1 MQVPFG
7 KLRAGFRLR
16 LPYNHPSDE
25 DLSLGTP
32 ATSFQLLARIEG
44 LPGFPL
50 IRLAILRDLL
60 S

>member
-1 MQVPFG
+1 VSRVRSSWKNDAVKMQVPFG

-32 ATSFQLLARIEG
+32 ATRQTALWMT
-44 LPGFPL
+44 
-50 IRLAILRDLL
+50 DLF
-60 S
+60 